1 MPRYHLHLRG
11 GWQDQ
16 DDATGVELPD
26 ALSAE
31 HVALAAARE
40 LLRTAV
46 YADENIEAQQ
56 WFEIVDGA
64 GALQAIIPVQA
75 ALYDF
80 PSVAQASASATS
92 TENARSRSQHFLSNP
107 G

>member
-1 MPRYHLHLRG
+1 MPRYHFHLRG

-16 DDATGVELPD
+16 EDAIGAELPD
-26 ALSAE
+26 AFSAE
-31 HVALAAARE
+31 KAALASARE
-40 LLRTAV
+40 LLRTPA

-56 WFEIVDGA
+56 WFEVVDGA

-80 PSVAQASASATS
+80 PLPALAPANVEQVS
-92 TENARSRSQHFLSNP
+92 
-107 G
+107 

>member
-1 MPRYHLHLRG
+1 MPRYHFHLRG

-16 DDATGVELPD
+16 EDAIGVELPD

-31 HVALAAARE
+31 QAALTAAKE
-40 LLRTAV
+40 LLTTPA

-56 WFEIVDGA
+56 WFEVVDDA
-64 GALQAIIPVQA
+64 GALQVIIPVQA

-80 PSVAQASASATS
+80 PLVAPAAPA
-92 TENARSRSQHFLSNP
+92 
-107 G
+107 